1 MIPHVPLAL
10 FPRRHATGQICKN
23 VVLAGIN
30 VTLMDA
36 ETVKPEDLGAQF
48 FLRPEHVGMNV
59 SACNMGRRGRDD
71 KVVTTGWYLW
81 IPIALLSFLP
91 LTTPVSPPLTACRGL
106 PPRRP
111 SDEPPRLCRLS
122 PQRP

>member
-1 MIPHVPLAL
+1 MISHVPLAL

-71 KVVTTGWYLW
+71 NLKVVTAGSYLW
-81 IPIALLSFLP
+81 IPIASF
-91 LTTPVSPPLTACRGL
+91 
-106 PPRRP
+106 P
-111 SDEPPRLCRLS
+111 SYPS
-122 PQRP
+122 QRPCLLP